1 VLTAVIVIVGWIAGY
16 LLLRWML
23 QRSIRMVRAEFEK
36 EIEGFY
42 HASDQTEH
50 SGNAGLGVSD
60 GLTAMD
66 TVPHFDDLAPE
77 TISALGQS
85 LSAFVG
91 REVRISSAK
100 RLPVSHAMGS
110 PWAREGC
117 VLVQNSHQ
125 LERSRSKARFGT
137 KPTAVRPFRGE
148 AVRRAA

>member
-1 VLTAVIVIVGWIAGY
+1 VLTVVIVIVGWIAGY
-16 LLLRWML
+16 LVLRWVL

-50 SGNAGLGVSD
+50 SG
-60 GLTAMD
+60 TAMD

-77 TISALGQS
+77 TVSALGQS

-125 LERSRSKARFGT
+125 LASVQE
-137 KPTAVRPFRGE
+137 
-148 AVRRAA
+148 